1 MIIDL
6 HTYVGNSMLGMN
18 GSVEELL
25 ESMERNEITTSVIC
39 PVKTVDPYF
48 EKQNQYVTDLQKQY
62 QGKLASF
69 ARIDPNLGKDSE
81 KILREALTGLGAKG
95 LVLHP
100 WEETFTINDKKVFP
114 FMEICEEYQVPVLVE
129 SGYPW
134 LAHCFQ
140 VANLA
145 EKFPKLRFIMAH
157 GGQFDSSG
165 YAMTDVDFVMD
176 THDNLY
182 IETSGYFSD
191 EGIENTPK
199 RLGNDRILFGSH
211 FPWLNVEL
219 EKYRVE
225 RAHISNYQKEAIFYK
240 NAKKILGL

>member
-1 MIIDL
+1 MGVPILDKINVTGFSSSKNVKKAMEEKSKL
-6 HTYVGNSMLGMN
+6 FGYIGMDVWDMKKEGKIN
-18 GSVEELL
+18 MPEL
-25 ESMERNEITTSVIC
+25 
-39 PVKTVDPYF
+39 DPYF
-48 EKQNQYVTDLQKQY
+48 EKQNQYVADLQKQY

-81 KILREALTGLGAKG
+81 KILREALTDLGAKG

-211 FPWLNVEL
+211 FP
-219 EKYRVE
+219 
-225 RAHISNYQKEAIFYK
+225 
-240 NAKKILGL
+240 

>member
-1 MIIDL
+1 
-6 HTYVGNSMLGMN
+6 
-18 GSVEELL
+18 
-25 ESMERNEITTSVIC
+25 MEKNT
-39 PVKTVDPYF
+39 
-48 EKQNQYVTDLQKQY
+48 QNRQ
-62 QGKLASF
+62 
-69 ARIDPNLGKDSE
+69 IDPNLGKDSE
-81 KILREALTGLGAKG
+81 KILREALTGLDAKG

-176 THDNLY
+176 THDNL
-182 IETSGYFSD
+182 TRKKRYFIKMQKKFLD
-191 EGIENTPK
+191 CRTAIPK
-199 RLGNDRILFGSH
+199 RQESGS
-211 FPWLNVEL
+211 PSQTCP
-219 EKYRVE
+219 YR
-225 RAHISNYQKEAIFYK
+225 
-240 NAKKILGL
+240 L